1 MGYEQITTEARGDAL
16 LLTLNRPEKL
26 NAWTDTMRR
35 EMVDAID
42 RANNDPAIGAV
53 VVTGAGRG
61 FCSGADIEQTFQ
73 SRIEGKTEE
82 RAKPA
87 ASAPR
92 DWVAFCRESKPLI
105 AAVNGVAVGVGLT
118 MILPFDIIVASDQAR
133 LGMFFVR
140 MGLVPEL
147 ASSHYIVQ
155 RVGFA
160 KASEMCLTGK
170 LYAATELTGT
180 GLVNDVVAHDQL
192 LPRAFELA
200 AQIGVNSG
208 PALRM
213 IKSLLTV
220 NGACEDLR
228 EVQKR
233 EIEALTIAYAT
244 PEHKEAVQAFLEKR
258 KPDFRAAA
266 AATAT
271 NQAR

>member
-1 MGYEQITTEARGDAL
+1 M
-16 LLTLNRPEKL
+16 
-26 NAWTDTMRR
+26 
-35 EMVDAID
+35 
-42 RANNDPAIGAV
+42 
-53 VVTGAGRG
+53 
-61 FCSGADIEQTFQ
+61 
-73 SRIEGKTEE
+73 
-82 RAKPA
+82 
-87 ASAPR
+87 
-92 DWVAFCRESKPLI
+92 I

-170 LYAATELTGT
+170 LYPASEVTGT
-180 GLVNDVVAHDQL
+180 GLVNEVVPHDQL

-200 AQIGVNSG
+200 SQIAVNSA

-213 IKSLLTV
+213 IKALLTV

-228 EVQKR
+228 EVQAR
-233 EIEALTIAYAT
+233 EIEALNIAYAT
-244 PEHKEAVQAFLEKR
+244 PEHKEAVKAFLEKR
-258 KPDFRAAA
+258 KPDFRAAVA
-266 AATAT
+266 AASS
-271 NQAR
+271 

>member
-1 MGYEQITTEARGDAL
+1 VSYQQITTETRGDIL

-26 NAWTDTMRR
+26 NAWTDQMRR

-42 RANNDPAIGAV
+42 AANADPAIGAV

-61 FCSGADIEQTFQ
+61 FCAGADIEQTFNA
-73 SRIEGKTEE
+73 RLEGRGDGGVGRGGE
-82 RAKPA
+82 RPER
-87 ASAPR
+87 R

-118 MILPFDIIVASDQAR
+118 MILPFDVILASDQAR
-133 LGMFFVR
+133 MGMFFVR

-147 ASSHYIVQ
+147 ASSYYVVQ

-170 LYAATELTGT
+170 LYPATELVGT
-180 GLVNDVVAHDQL
+180 GLVNDVVPHDQL
-192 LPRAFELA
+192 LPRAFEMAGLIA
-200 AQIGVNSG
+200 ANSA

-213 IKSLLTV
+213 IKALLTS
-220 NGACEDLR
+220 NGACEDLGA
-228 EVQKR
+228 VQRR
-233 EIEALTIAYAT
+233 EIEALTVAYAT
-244 PEHKEAVQAFLEKR
+244 PEHKEAVKAFLEKR

-266 AATAT
+266 AAAG
-271 NQAR
+271 N

>member
-1 MGYEQITTEARGDAL
+1 
-16 LLTLNRPEKL
+16 
-26 NAWTDTMRR
+26 
-35 EMVDAID
+35 
-42 RANNDPAIGAV
+42 
-53 VVTGAGRG
+53 
-61 FCSGADIEQTFQ
+61 
-73 SRIEGKTEE
+73 
-82 RAKPA
+82 
-87 ASAPR
+87 
-92 DWVAFCRESKPLI
+92 VAFCRESKPLI

-170 LYAATELTGT
+170 LYPAAEVTGT
-180 GLVNDVVAHDQL
+180 GLVNEVVAHDQL

-200 AQIGVNSG
+200 SQIAVNSA

-213 IKSLLTV
+213 IKALLTV

-233 EIEALTIAYAT
+233 EIEALAIAYAT

-266 AATAT
+266 AAAT
-271 NQAR
+271 